1 MPANQKYLSSPLQR
15 FLKISAGLIGGYLL
29 ATSFHL
35 ALARIPFIG
44 LNLLFSGAFS
54 GFVCWVGLMVMAF
67 VARNG
72 WWVWA
77 IYLVL
82 SVSFTAVAYLGG
94 PPL

>member
-54 GFVCWVGLMVMAF
+54 GFICWVGLMVLAFMAK
-67 VARNG
+67 NG

-82 SVSFTAVAYLGG
+82 SFIFAAVAYLGG
-94 PPL
+94 PLL

>member
-54 GFVCWVGLMVMAF
+54 GFVCWVGLMVLAF

-77 IYLVL
+77 IYLGL
-82 SVSFTAVAYLGG
+82 SFIFAAAIHLGG
-94 PPL
+94 PSL